1 MNRILKIV
9 MILTI
14 CIFIL
19 FLLIPV
25 FIYYRYRTY
34 VYKDISSVPE
44 GETLIV
50 FGAAAYGPD
59 APSAPLKDR
68 LDMAAQLYT
77 ERKVK
82 KIILSGDGSSDYY
95 NEPLTMFNT
104 LIKLGIPED
113 IMIQDK
119 YGLRTYDTCYR
130 AKNIYKL
137 ERVVLVSQ
145 GYHLPRAIFSCHFLG
160 IDASGVYAV
169 GDFSSDYS
177 RWNIIREIGAMYNAV
192 LDVLIIHPSVNET
205 E

>member
-1 MNRILKIV
+1 MNKIIKTGLV
-9 MILTI
+9 ITI
-14 CIFIL
+14 GSIII

-25 FIYYRYRTY
+25 FIYYRYRTF
-34 VYKDISSVPE
+34 VYKEISSVPE

-68 LDMAAQLYT
+68 LEMAAQLYN

-82 KIILSGDGSSDYY
+82 KIILSGDGMSDYY
-95 NEPLTMFNT
+95 DEPLTMFNT
-104 LIKLGIPED
+104 LVKLGIPED

-130 AKNIYKL
+130 AKNTYKL
-137 ERVVLVSQ
+137 DRVILVSQ
-145 GYHLPRAIFSCHFLG
+145 GYHLPRAIFSCRALG
-160 IDASGVYAV
+160 IDAAGVYAV

-192 LDVLIIHPSVNET
+192 LDVIVIHPKVNE
-205 E
+205 EK